1 MDMEVFIRSVLDFI
15 GKSNNFSYLAYS
27 VLVCVLTEIV
37 KKIFVKKVAVD
48 VMHKFDVAV
57 ILPFIFGT
65 LLAFA
70 DALCEVG
77 LAFTVET
84 VYNALVEGLSVGAFA
99 TLIFKFGKS
108 ISGNSLS
115 NLLKD
120 DVFGIFYTQMLYFG
134 TAKQQMQEGSL
145 TFTEFLQQV
154 QLVASKAQEIYSAED
169 DDEVKR
175 SKLVQLMG
183 GIVSSQTMS
192 QAVAVIHR
200 ALLSHYEKSE
210 TNKKTAS

>member
-1 MDMEVFIRSVLDFI
+1 MDMQVFIRSVLNFI

-70 DALCEVG
+70 HALCEVG
-77 LAFTVET
+77 LAFTAET

-145 TFTEFLQQV
+145 TFTQFLQQV

-210 TNKKTAS
+210 TNKQTAS

>member
-1 MDMEVFIRSVLDFI
+1 MVVFLFVAIVVFPQ
-15 GKSNNFSYLAYS
+15 
-27 VLVCVLTEIV
+27 VTES
-37 KKIFVKKVAVD
+37 
-48 VMHKFDVAV
+48 VMH
-57 ILPFIFGT
+57 
-65 LLAFA
+65 
-70 DALCEVG
+70 
-77 LAFTVET
+77 
-84 VYNALVEGLSVGAFA
+84 
-99 TLIFKFGKS
+99 
-108 ISGNSLS
+108 
-115 NLLKD
+115 

>member
-77 LAFTVET
+77 LAFAAET
-84 VYNALVEGLSVGAFA
+84 VYNALVEGCPSVRLPRLFSSLARAFP
-99 TLIFKFGKS
+99 
-108 ISGNSLS
+108 
-115 NLLKD
+115 
-120 DVFGIFYTQMLYFG
+120 V
-134 TAKQQMQEGSL
+134 TACP
-145 TFTEFLQQV
+145 TC
-154 QLVASKAQEIYSAED
+154 
-169 DDEVKR
+169 
-175 SKLVQLMG
+175 
-183 GIVSSQTMS
+183 
-192 QAVAVIHR
+192 
-200 ALLSHYEKSE
+200 
-210 TNKKTAS
+210 

>member
-70 DALCEVG
+70 DALCEVE
-77 LAFTVET
+77 LAFTAET

-210 TNKKTAS
+210 TNKQTAS

>member
-1 MDMEVFIRSVLDFI
+1 
-15 GKSNNFSYLAYS
+15 
-27 VLVCVLTEIV
+27 
-37 KKIFVKKVAVD
+37 
-48 VMHKFDVAV
+48 
-57 ILPFIFGT
+57 
-65 LLAFA
+65 
-70 DALCEVG
+70 
-77 LAFTVET
+77 
-84 VYNALVEGLSVGAFA
+84 
-99 TLIFKFGKS
+99 
-108 ISGNSLS
+108 
-115 NLLKD
+115 
-120 DVFGIFYTQMLYFG
+120 MLYFG

>member
-77 LAFTVET
+77 LVFTAET